1 MDLIKE
7 FGAFAGKAYSASTR
21 RVYLSAAKKALKLLG
36 IVPDKC
42 GSYEELSCLLR
53 QALADET
60 LPKTLRIGAFLSF
73 LQSKNPGVRV
83 EEPDYGPVRT
93 WILDRVERETK
104 AVREAS
110 HYVRRD
116 LALLACLCLAP
127 GEGTPRRWPKSAL
140 TVAREEGGRFKVKL
154 WDKEVEA
161 GRLALTLLY
170 WHTWRERLD
179 RPEQRRMY
187 RKGWAYSDLLFPAS
201 NGGPLTKHAVRN
213 ALLRLTAGGDGPAGV
228 TPGVIRKAFIQ
239 LEELNLRAARL
250 GLGEGRELKKAPPFQ

>member
-1 MDLIKE
+1 MDPIEE
-7 FGAFAGKAYSASTR
+7 FEAFEGKAYSESTR
-21 RVYLSAAKKALKLLG
+21 RVYLSAAKKALRLLR
-36 IVPDKC
+36 IAPDKC
-42 GSYEELSCLLR
+42 GSYEELSCLLH
-53 QALADET
+53 QALADGT

-73 LQSKNPGVRV
+73 LESKNPGVRV

-93 WILDRVERETK
+93 WILDRIERETK

-127 GEGTPRRWPKSAL
+127 DEGAPRRWPKSAL
-140 TVAREEGGRFKVKL
+140 TVAREKGGRFMVKL
-154 WDKEVEA
+154 WGKEVE
-161 GRLALTLLY
+161 GGGLAVTLLY

-187 RKGWAYSDLLFPAS
+187 RKAWAYSDLLFPAS
-201 NGGPLTKHAVRN
+201 NGGPLTKHALRN

-228 TPGVIRKAFIQ
+228 TPGMIRRAFIQ
-239 LEELNLRAARL
+239 LEGLDLRAARS
-250 GLGEGRELKKAPPFQ
+250 GRVREES

>member
-1 MDLIKE
+1 MNPIKE
-7 FGAFAGKAYSASTR
+7 FGVFEGKAYSASTR

-53 QALADET
+53 EALAEQT
-60 LPKTLRIGAFLSF
+60 LPKTLRICAFLSF

-83 EEPDYGPVRT
+83 EEPDYGPVRR

-140 TVAREEGGRFKVKL
+140 TVAREKGGRFKVKL
-154 WDKEVEA
+154 CDK
-161 GRLALTLLY
+161 
-170 WHTWRERLD
+170 
-179 RPEQRRMY
+179 
-187 RKGWAYSDLLFPAS
+187 
-201 NGGPLTKHAVRN
+201 
-213 ALLRLTAGGDGPAGV
+213 
-228 TPGVIRKAFIQ
+228 
-239 LEELNLRAARL
+239 
-250 GLGEGRELKKAPPFQ
+250 

>member
-1 MDLIKE
+1 MDPIEE
-7 FGAFAGKAYSASTR
+7 FAAFEGKAYSASTR

-36 IVPDKC
+36 IAGDKC

-53 QALADET
+53 EALANET

-83 EEPDYGPVRT
+83 GEPDYGPVRT
-93 WILDRVERETK
+93 WILDRIERETK

-127 GEGTPRRWPKSAL
+127 GKGVPPRWPKSAL
-140 TVAREEGGRFKVKL
+140 TVAREKGGGFKVKL

-161 GRLALTLLY
+161 GGLALTLLY

-239 LEELNLRAARL
+239 LEELDLRAARL